1 MKERATPKRL
11 TDLELQ
17 IMQVV
22 WQANEEALTVRAVV
36 ERLEDAGRPLAYT
49 TVQTM
54 MGILAKKG
62 ALEVGPGPGRAHV
75 YRPRWSRDEAT
86 TSMTEDFVTRL
97 FGGEARPL
105 VAHLVEKERLGRD
118 ELQELKALI
127 ERELG
132 EEEDGKGGPR

>member
-1 MKERATPKRL
+1 MNDRATPRRL

-22 WQANEEALTVRAVV
+22 WQASEEALTVRAVV
-36 ERLEDAGRPLAYT
+36 ERLEAGGRPLAYT

-75 YRPRWSRDEAT
+75 YRALWSRDEAT
-86 TSMTEDFVTRL
+86 SSMTEDFVTRL

-105 VAHLVEKERLGRD
+105 VAHLVENDRLGRD

-132 EEEDGKGGPR
+132 EEDEAEDAGR